1 MDKVKVEY
9 QEVNTLTTHESVR
22 LNAESVDEETKQ
34 LCMKTVLVYIKQ
46 EPGLVKTEPTEEQ
59 NRQVPHAYCISVPQR
74 EQEQN
79 EVFIQVRISWFSIT
93 IIMFLFSI

>member
-1 MDKVKVEY
+1 MDKIKVKVEY

-22 LNAESVDEETKQ
+22 LNAESLDEETEQ

-59 NRQVPHAYCISVPQR
+59 NNTEPTEKQNRQVPKAYCISVPQPQ
-74 EQEQN
+74 QEQN
-79 EVFIQVRISWFSIT
+79 ELFVQVRIS
-93 IIMFLFSI
+93 